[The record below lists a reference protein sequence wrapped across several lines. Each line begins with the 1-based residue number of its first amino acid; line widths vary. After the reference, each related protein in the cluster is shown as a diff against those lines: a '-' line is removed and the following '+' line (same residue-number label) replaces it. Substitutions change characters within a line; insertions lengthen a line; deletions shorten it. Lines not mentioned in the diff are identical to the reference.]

1 MFLVFFFCFFFCF
14 LLFFFV
20 FVFVVVLAPK
30 IGNAP
35 DRQAALHFGIVLSIN
50 NAGTS
55 RRANDIN
62 ENLTCGKCHQKS
74 RTYY

>member
-1 MFLVFFFCFFFCF
+1 MFLVFCVFFLFVFSFF
-14 LLFFFV
+14 FFFV
-20 FVFVVVLAPK
+20 VVVVVFAPK

-55 RRANDIN
+55 RRAND
-62 ENLTCGKCHQKS
+62 
-74 RTYY
+74 